1 MPGVISMAKARS
13 NSGPRGSVG
22 LDLDGDFLSAVT
34 VAEGR
39 IQSAISSDLPEGVMH
54 DGEVVDSDAL
64 GHLLKDIFRAA
75 SLPRD
80 VRLGVANQQIV
91 VRQLELPRIEQD
103 KDLEAAVRFQAS
115 EAIAMPLNE
124 VVLDFQRVGDA
135 VDADGNART
144 RVVVVAARESMIE
157 RLVEAVRIAGL
168 RPVGIDLNAFALVR
182 ALASGARDDSA
193 RVYCHLGAITNLAIA
208 VGSNCLFTRPLATRA
223 DDSGAVDGFALAEEI
238 RLSIDFYLAQPE
250 TRPVR
255 EIVLSGPRASADGLA
270 DQLASATG
278 LEVVAAEPLGTYDR
292 AALPAGENPR
302 RHTVALGLSLGA
314 LA

>member
-1 MPGVISMAKARS
+1 MATSAS

-34 VAEGR
+34 VADGR

-54 DGEVVDSDAL
+54 DGEVVDSEAL
-64 GHLLKDIFRAA
+64 GNVLKDIFRAGA
-75 SLPRD
+75 LPRE

-91 VRQLELPRIEQD
+91 VRQLELPRIEND
-103 KDLEAAVRFQAS
+103 KDLEAAVRFQAA
-115 EAIAMPLNE
+115 ETIAMPLNE
-124 VVLDFQRVGDA
+124 VVLDFHRVGDG

-144 RVVVVAARESMIE
+144 NVVVVAARESMIE
-157 RLVEAVRIAGL
+157 RLVEAVRSAGL

-223 DDSGAVDGFALAEEI
+223 DGSGIVDGFALAEEI

-255 EIVLSGPRASADGLA
+255 EIVLSGPRSAVDGLQE
-270 DQLASATG
+270 QLASATG
-278 LEVVAAEPLGTYDR
+278 LDVVAADPLGAFDR
-292 AALPAGENPR
+292 ASLPAGEDPR

-314 LA
+314 AA

>member
-1 MPGVISMAKARS
+1 MR
-13 NSGPRGSVG
+13 
-22 LDLDGDFLSAVT
+22 
-34 VAEGR
+34 
-39 IQSAISSDLPEGVMH
+39 

-64 GHLLKDIFRAA
+64 GHLLKDIFKAA

-91 VRQLELPRIEQD
+91 VRQIDLPRIEDD

-182 ALASGARDDSA
+182 ALAFGARDDTA

-223 DDSGAVDGFALAEEI
+223 DDSGVVDGFALAEEI

-270 DQLASATG
+270 EQLASATG
-278 LEVVAAEPLGTYDR
+278 LEVVAGEPLGTYDR
-292 AALPAGENPR
+292 AALPAGENPH

-314 LA
+314 PA

>member
-1 MPGVISMAKARS
+1 MAKSRA

-22 LDLDGDFLSAVT
+22 LDIDGDVLSAVT

-54 DGEVVDSDAL
+54 DGEVVDSDTL
-64 GHLLKDIFRAA
+64 GHVLKEIFRAA
-75 SLPRD
+75 SLPKD

-91 VRQLELPRIEQD
+91 VRQIELPRIEEE

-124 VVLDFQRVGDA
+124 VVLDFHRVGDS
-135 VDADGNART
+135 VGADGNPRT
-144 RVVVVAARESMIE
+144 NVVVVAARESMIE

-182 ALASGARDDSA
+182 TLASGARDDSA

-208 VGSNCLFTRPLATRA
+208 VGPNCLFTRPLATRA
-223 DDSGAVDGFALAEEI
+223 DEAGVIDGFALAEEI

-270 DQLASATG
+270 ETLGSATG
-278 LEVVAAEPLGTYDR
+278 LEGVAAEPLGVYDR
-292 AALPAGENPR
+292 AALPAGENPH

-314 LA
+314 VA

>member
-1 MPGVISMAKARS
+1 MAKSAA

-39 IQSAISSDLPEGVMH
+39 IQSAISSDLPEGVMR
-54 DGEVVDSDAL
+54 DGEVVDSDTL
-64 GHLLKDIFRAA
+64 GHLLKEIFRAA
-75 SLPRD
+75 SLPKD

-91 VRQLELPRIEQD
+91 VRQIELPRIEED
-103 KDLEAAVRFQAS
+103 KDLEAAVRFQAG

-124 VVLDFQRVGDA
+124 VVLDFHRVGDG
-135 VDADGNART
+135 VDADGNPRT
-144 RVVVVAARESMIE
+144 NVVVVAARESMIE
-157 RLVEAVRIAGL
+157 RLVEAVRTAGL

-182 ALASGARDDSA
+182 ALAAGARDDSA

-223 DDSGAVDGFALAEEI
+223 DDSGAIDGFALAEEI

-255 EIVLSGPRASADGLA
+255 EIVLSGPRASSEGLA
-270 DQLASATG
+270 ETLGSATG
-278 LEVVAAEPLGTYDR
+278 LDVVAAEPLGVYDR
-292 AALPAGENPR
+292 AALPPGENPH

-314 LA
+314 VA